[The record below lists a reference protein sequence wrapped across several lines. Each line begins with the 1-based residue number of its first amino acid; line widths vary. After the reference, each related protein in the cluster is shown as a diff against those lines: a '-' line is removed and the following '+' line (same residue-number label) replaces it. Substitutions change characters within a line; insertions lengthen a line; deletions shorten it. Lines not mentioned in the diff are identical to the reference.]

1 MKSKEFI
8 ARRIA
13 KMLESSNLV
22 NLGAGLPVM
31 VNDYLPEGFNVI
43 LQAENGII
51 GSGVVVQGKDPDP
64 YEIDAGGAPC
74 SVKSGGAI
82 VDSATAFG
90 LIRGGH
96 LDVTVLG
103 AMQADAEGNLANWV
117 VPGGR
122 FTGMGGAMD
131 LVTGAKKVI
140 IATEHCSRDGSPKI
154 LEKCTFPLTGCKVID
169 LIVTELAV
177 IEVTDGGL
185 VMKEIAPGV
194 TVDEVVAK
202 TGAKLTVSPDLCTM
216 NIK

>member
-13 KMLESSNLV
+13 KMLESGNLV

-31 VNDYLPEGFNVI
+31 VNDYLPEGVNVI

-51 GSGVVVQGKDPDP
+51 GSGAAVSGEDQDP
-64 YEIDAGGAPC
+64 YEMDAGGAPC
-74 SVKSGGAI
+74 SVKIGGAI

-103 AMQADAEGNLANWV
+103 AMQADAEGSLANWV
-117 VPGGR
+117 VPGGK

-131 LVTGAKKVI
+131 LVVGAKKVI
-140 IATEHCSRDGSPKI
+140 IATEHCARDGSPKI
-154 LEKCTFPLTGCKVID
+154 LEKCTFPLTGYKVID

-202 TGAKLTVSPDLCTM
+202 TRAKLTVSPNLCTF
-216 NIK
+216 NN